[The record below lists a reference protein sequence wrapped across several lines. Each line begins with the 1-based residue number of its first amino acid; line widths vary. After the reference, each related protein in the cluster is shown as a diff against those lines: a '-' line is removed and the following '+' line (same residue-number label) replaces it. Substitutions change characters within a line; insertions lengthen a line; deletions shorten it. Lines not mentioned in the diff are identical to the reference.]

1 MKYSPLVF
9 FSNRLKNVKT
19 IFSLQTVLRQIDGW
33 IWPLGLS
40 LPLPDVNH
48 KPLCYQKFI
57 AQCSRKVKRLFFLKI
72 DSQGL

>member
-1 MKYSPLVF
+1 MKYSPFGFF

-48 KPLCYQKFI
+48 SVIRNL
-57 AQCSRKVKRLFFLKI
+57 
-72 DSQGL
+72 